1 MKHLKKL
8 SLALTLGLILAGTGF
23 AGEVSTPPC
32 SPPDPGE
39 VSTPPCVVSPESED
53 PTDSTLSSAQ
63 SAPDNQDLVGD
74 ALVSAIESMLTVF

>member
-8 SLALTLGLILAGTGF
+8 ALAVTLAIVFAINGF
-23 AGEVSTPPC
+23 AGELNTPPC
-32 SPPDPGE
+32 SPPEPGE
-39 VSTPPCVVSPESED
+39 LNTPPCVVSPESED

-63 SAPDNQDLVGD
+63 SAPDNQDLVAD